1 MRSPPRGLSPE
12 EVALWRRVAATVTP
26 LHPKRPVPV
35 AVLAQP
41 NDLPPPPPKRVKGRI
56 PPPRPEVTPVT
67 TPVRPLTA
75 GGLDSSWDRKL
86 GRGPIQPDVTI
97 DLHGLTLAM
106 AHDRLNG
113 GIAQA
118 LAMGAR
124 VILLIAGKH
133 RPVQE
138 NDLPNYLEPGD
149 KRGAIRARLLDWL
162 AASPHAGRIAS
173 VRPAQPRHGGA
184 GAVYIVLRKAR

>member
-1 MRSPPRGLSPE
+1 MRAPPRGLSPDE
-12 EVALWRRVAATVTP
+12 AALWRRVAATVTP
-26 LHPKRPVPV
+26 LHPKRPDP
-35 AVLAQP
+35 APAP
-41 NDLPPPPPKRVKGRI
+41 NTQTEPPPPPPKRVKGRV
-56 PPPRPEVTPVT
+56 PPPRPEPA
-67 TPVRPLTA
+67 PAAPPKQPLTA

-138 NDLPNYLEPGD
+138 HDLRGE
-149 KRGAIRARLLDWL
+149 KRGAIRAKLLDWL
-162 AASPHAGRIAS
+162 AASPHAGRIAA
-173 VRPAQPRHGGA
+173 VRPAQPRHGGD
-184 GAVYIVLRKAR
+184 GAVYIVLRKGR